1 MAPSL
6 LRRRYLI
13 PVSKVCEA
21 APISLFWLPSGL
33 NELPEMRVE
42 FPFNLVGKFRIAFFK
57 QANHGAYLNS
67 GTHRWGPRTRI
78 SALFCRRTLPE
89 RFRFVC
95 DAGCV
100 AACVIR

>member
-1 MAPSL
+1 MASSL
-6 LRRRYLI
+6 LRRPYLI

-42 FPFNLVGKFRIAFFK
+42 FPFNLVGKFTIAFFLTGQSWRVFK
-57 QANHGAYLNS
+57 FRYTQVGAQNE
-67 GTHRWGPRTRI
+67 I

>member
-42 FPFNLVGKFRIAFFK
+42 FPFNLVGKFTIAFFK
-57 QANHGAYLNS
+57 QANHSAYLNS
-67 GTHRWGPRTRI
+67 GTPRWGPRTRI